1 MVRLHFRQ
9 ALFAE
14 LPKDG
19 VDLTWAGQ
27 LRLQFVASHLMHLCK
42 DAVHSGD
49 CRGPQ
54 LDLHLTGVCEFCFS
68 IDQIGKLRAVGK
80 NTAMTQNLRNSVI
93 CEHRELFLVGEL
105 R

>member
-14 LPKDG
+14 LPKDE
-19 VDLTWAGQ
+19 VDLIWTGQ
-27 LRLQFVASHLMHLCK
+27 LRLQFVASHLMHPCK

-54 LDLHLTGVCEFCFS
+54 LDLHLAGECQFCLS
-68 IDQIGKLRAVGK
+68 IDQTSQLCAVRK
-80 NTAMTQNLRNSVI
+80 YSAMTQNLRNSVI
-93 CEHRELFLVGEL
+93 CEHRELFLVDEL